1 MDLFAL
7 VNAQNRV
14 KTVRTQSD
22 LRFEQ
27 YLQQKLQQQG
37 SENIFAVNPSDKKTN
52 NVAQQVDNIF
62 ANTLEPKKEEESKFE
77 AIA

>member
-22 LRFEQ
+22 LRYEQ
-27 YLQQKLQQQG
+27 YLQKQLQQQQ
-37 SENIFAVNPSDKKTN
+37 SENIFASNASAQKTTK
-52 NVAQQVDNIF
+52 ADQQATSIF
-62 ANTLEPKKEEESKFE
+62 DEQAETKKESAFE
-77 AIA
+77 AVA